1 MSALLVGAA
10 VFLLACLIAGMVR
23 VWVGPGEADR
33 MQAVL
38 LFGTTLVAMLLV
50 LSYARGDAALV
61 DVALVVVI
69 LAAWLSVAFV
79 IAPEPSGRERD
90 S

>member
-1 MSALLVGAA
+1 MSALLTGAS
-10 VFLLACLIAGMVR
+10 VFLLACLLAGMLR
-23 VWVGPGEADR
+23 VWFGPGGADR

-50 LSYARGDAALV
+50 LSYAGGADALV
-61 DVALVVVI
+61 DVALVVAI

-79 IAPEPSGRERD
+79 VVPEARD
-90 S
+90 R

>member
-1 MSALLVGAA
+1 MSVLLTGSA
-10 VFLLACLIAGMVR
+10 VFLLACLLAGMLR
-23 VWVGPGEADR
+23 VWLGPADADR

-50 LSYARGDAALV
+50 LGYAGGNDALV
-61 DVALVVVI
+61 EVALVVAI

-79 IAPEPSGRERD
+79 VAPEASDGKRRR
-90 S
+90 